1 MTKYPQLY
9 YMLYA
14 KNGNVFAVFYKFCYI
29 LTEKPKNALFIVSEK
44 GENICYLFS
53 SSQIA
58 SAIAIM
64 RP

>member
-1 MTKYPQLY
+1 MQ
-9 YMLYA
+9 

-29 LTEKPKNALFIVSEK
+29 LTEKPKNALFIINER
-44 GENICYLFS
+44 GENIPYLFS

-64 RP
+64 RR